1 MLKVGVI
8 SLGCAKNSVDSEVIM
23 GLLKQDGYQITEH
36 EEQADVLIINTC
48 GFINSAKEESVNAI
62 LDAAQYKKKGSCK
75 ALVVA
80 GCLSQRY
87 KDELLAEI
95 PEIDGLIGTGE
106 IPRIVNVVREAVS
119 GERPAH
125 VNTPDFIYD
134 HEMPRVLSTPGYTA
148 YVKVAD
154 GCDNRCS
161 YCAIPGIRGGYR
173 SRTLESVTREVSLL
187 TAGGVREINLIAQDT
202 TRYGFDLYGE
212 YKLDRLLK
220 NLVEIDHLTWIRVLY
235 AYPTHFTDNLIEI
248 MARSEKICKY
258 LDIPLQH
265 SDDKILK
272 AMNRRGSKYDI
283 LKLIEKLRSGI
294 PDLSIRTSF
303 IVGFPGE
310 TEESFQDLVQFVKTV
325 RFDRMGVFT
334 YSPEEGTTAAE
345 FPGQVPDEVK
355 EERRDTLMK
364 IQQEISLEI
373 NKSKIEKN
381 LDVLIEGKDP
391 KEKELYVG
399 RSEFDAP
406 DVDGSVF
413 VRGKGLRP
421 GDIIPVKIT
430 HAYEYD
436 LIGEVIN
443 ESS

>member
-1 MLKVGVI
+1 MLKVGLI

-23 GLLKQDGYQITEH
+23 GLLKQEGYQITER
-36 EEQADVLIINTC
+36 EELADILIVNTC

-62 LDAAQYKKKGSCK
+62 LDAAEYKKKGSCK

-80 GCLSQRY
+80 GCLAQRY

-106 IPRIVNVVREAVS
+106 IPRIANVVREAVN
-119 GERPAH
+119 GERSAH

-134 HEMPRVLSTPGYTA
+134 HEMPRILSTPGYTA

-154 GCDNRCS
+154 GCDNRCT

-173 SRTLESVTREVSLL
+173 SRPMESVSQEVSRLS
-187 TAGGVREINLIAQDT
+187 AGGVREINLIAQDT
-202 TRYGFDLYGE
+202 TRYGFDLYGD
-212 YKLDRLLK
+212 YKLDKLLTD
-220 NLVEIDHLTWIRVLY
+220 LVKIDDIAWIRVLY
-235 AYPTHFTDNLIEI
+235 AYPTHFTDKLIEV
-248 MARSEKICKY
+248 MAHSEKICKY

-265 SDDKILK
+265 ADDKILK
-272 AMNRRGSKYDI
+272 AMNRRGSNYDI
-283 LKLIEKLRSGI
+283 LKLIEKLRSSI
-294 PDLSIRTSF
+294 PGLAIRTSF

-310 TEESFQDLVQFVKTV
+310 TEESFENLVDFVKSV

-334 YSPEEGTTAAE
+334 YSPEEGTPAAE
-345 FPGQVPDEVK
+345 LPGQVPEEVK
-355 EERRDTLMK
+355 EARRDILMK

-373 NKSKIEKN
+373 NKSKIEKTI
-381 LDVLIEGKDP
+381 DVLIEGKDH

-399 RSEFDAP
+399 RTQFDAP

-413 VRGKGLRP
+413 VRGNGLQP
-421 GDIIPVKIT
+421 GDIVPVKIT